1 MSAAHERWDELAA
14 GYALDALE
22 GDDLREFRA
31 HRESGCADCERALAD
46 YREALAHAAR
56 DLREPPPA
64 HVKAKLLERVGR
76 KPARVVPL
84 LRWAASVAL
93 AAGIAAWVTT
103 RYVGAVYQ
111 ERIAVIS
118 REAAGLREQLAEQS
132 KTLVSLR
139 EELAAQERTLQMVRA
154 ESHNQARIL
163 AQLQDPGTQVVML
176 NGLAPAPEARARLL
190 WSPERGGTLLATGL
204 PPPPADKTY
213 ELWAI
218 AGGKPVPAGL
228 FTVDAEGRGS
238 AQVPALPDVAAV
250 EVFAV
255 TLEPANGVP
264 QPTGPMVLASKTA

>member
-31 HRESGCADCERALAD
+31 HRERGCADCERALAE
-46 YREALAHAAR
+46 YREALAHTAR
-56 DLREPPPA
+56 DLRETPPA
-64 HVKAKLLERVGR
+64 GVKTKLLARVGR

-103 RYVGAVYQ
+103 GYLRAVYE
-111 ERIAVIS
+111 ERIAAIS
-118 REAAGLREQLAEQS
+118 HEADGLREQLGEQT
-132 KTLVSLR
+132 KTLASLR

-154 ESHNQARIL
+154 ESYNQARVL
-163 AQLQDPGTQVVML
+163 AQLQDPATQVVAL
-176 NGLAPAPEARARLL
+176 TGLAAAPDARARLL
-190 WSPERGGTLLATGL
+190 WSPERGGTLLASGL
-204 PPPPADKTY
+204 PPTPADKTY

-228 FTVDAEGRGS
+228 FSVDAEGRGS
-238 AQVPALPDVAAV
+238 VQVPALPGVAPV